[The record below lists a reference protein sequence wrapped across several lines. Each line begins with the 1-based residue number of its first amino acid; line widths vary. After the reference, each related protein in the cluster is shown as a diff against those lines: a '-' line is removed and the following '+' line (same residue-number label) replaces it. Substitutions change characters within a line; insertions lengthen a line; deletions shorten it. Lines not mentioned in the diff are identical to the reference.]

1 MVPIPIS
8 WHPSISYRQFTF
20 VDLFQWSRQT
30 FWFRHYSIGISR
42 RRSWLVS
49 TIIHRIMKL
58 KLFLKTE
65 FIFYKKHVKSCF
77 CLFGLTQSVKFLKF
91 KKVLPLDFWWVFFCK
106 IFSFLLKLTATW
118 SKPWVK
124 CSKPILNLS
133 LAKPWNLQCNCLGI
147 VREWNRNCSTMWTSL
162 WMVLFKTKPMYGK

>member
-1 MVPIPIS
+1 MTSKHFIKTIYLCRPLPMKPPNFLIPPLLN
-8 WHPSISYRQFTF
+8 WHFTTSI
-20 VDLFQWSRQT
+20 
-30 FWFRHYSIGISR
+30 
-42 RRSWLVS
+42 LVS
-49 TIIHRIMKL
+49 FNFHRIMKL